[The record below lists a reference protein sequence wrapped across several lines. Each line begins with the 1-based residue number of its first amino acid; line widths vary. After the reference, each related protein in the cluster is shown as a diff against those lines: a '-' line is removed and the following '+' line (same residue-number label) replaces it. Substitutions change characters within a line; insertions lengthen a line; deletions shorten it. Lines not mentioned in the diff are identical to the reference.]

1 MNLGRIINYRNR
13 FYKQR
18 LSSSKKGRLLVPE
31 MMVLMTTT
39 LGLVIKSYIC
49 IYVGYLYAGTIN
61 EDCTV

>member
-1 MNLGRIINYRNR
+1 MNLGGVISYRNR

-18 LSSSKKGRLLVPE
+18 LSSSKRGRLLVPE

-39 LGLVIKSYIC
+39 LGLVIKSYIG
-49 IYVGYLYAGTIN
+49 IYAGYLYAGTIN

>member
-1 MNLGRIINYRNR
+1 MDFIN
-13 FYKQR
+13 KG
-18 LSSSKKGRLLVPE
+18 LSLSKKGRLLVPE

-49 IYVGYLYAGTIN
+49 VYVGYLYAGTIN

>member
-1 MNLGRIINYRNR
+1 MKLGGVKGCRNR

-18 LSSSKKGRLLVPE
+18 LSSSKRGRLLVPE
-31 MMVLMTTT
+31 MMVLMITT

-49 IYVGYLYAGTIN
+49 IYAGFLYAGTIN